1 MLLIFLLLYLE
12 EWVKNNDVLLFWQVK
27 PVVHAFQVYANL
39 IKSCRQSTLF
49 SLGVHDLF
57 IIYIQLFEEGPCED
71 LCADGQPASFNE
83 WILPA
88 KEFDGL
94 WERSVYYYGLVLVI
108 KQ

>member
-1 MLLIFLLLYLE
+1 
-12 EWVKNNDVLLFWQVK
+12 
-27 PVVHAFQVYANL
+27 
-39 IKSCRQSTLF
+39 LF
-49 SLGVHDLF
+49 SLGVRDLF
-57 IIYIQLFEEGPCED
+57 VIHIQLIEEGPCED

-94 WERSVYYYGLVLVI
+94 WERSVWNYYLDVVI